1 MFKIS
6 QLVLVALLSGQVSAK
21 TFNVNLDSEPTT
33 KREENIFYSFGQV
46 PVSRTEYVNLRVT
59 NDGTEDLTFGKSVIS
74 GIDFYADTDCPD
86 VLKPGKHCVFQV
98 SFQPLLA
105 ARYDATLTVN
115 FTNGDI
121 INLDVD
127 GEGVR
132 R

>member
-1 MFKIS
+1 MSKIF
-6 QLVLVALLSGQVSAK
+6 QILFAALLSGQASAQ
-21 TFNVNLDSEPTT
+21 TFNVSLDSEPTT

-46 PVSRTEYVNLRVT
+46 PVSQTEYVNLTVT
-59 NDGTEDLTFGKSVIS
+59 NDGTEDLTFGKSTIS

-86 VLKPGKHCVFQV
+86 VLTPGKHCAFQV

-105 ARYDATLTVN
+105 APYDGTLTVN
-115 FTNGDI
+115 FTNGDVV
-121 INLDVD
+121 NLEMD